1 MSFTYPEELLLS
13 GIDQFL
19 LYGRRNAF
27 SYSANVTLADGTETK
42 FSNYIFPRNCHAGRY
57 LGELIGAGD
66 AHFTTDNMNP
76 ELIGVYPFLS
86 EGFFTK
92 YRGELARVDA
102 ESTKLVSVSG
112 VHLMYTDQT
121 IVVFQLANR
130 ALMDVSGNYMPLGGA
145 RLN

>member
-27 SYSANVTLADGTETK
+27 SYSAEVTLDDGTETK

-57 LGELIGAGD
+57 LGELIDAGAD
-66 AHFTTDNMNP
+66 HFTTDNMNP
-76 ELIGVYPFLS
+76 ELVGVYPFLS
-86 EGFFTK
+86 DGFFTK
-92 YRGELARVDA
+92 YRGELARVDE
-102 ESTKLVSVSG
+102 ESTKLASVSG
-112 VHLMYTDQT
+112 VHLMYTEKT
-121 IVVFQLANR
+121 IVVFQLDNR

>member
-27 SYSANVTLADGTETK
+27 SYSAEVTLDDGTETQ
-42 FSNYIFPRNCHAGRY
+42 FSNYIFPRDSHAGRY
-57 LGELIGAGD
+57 LGELLGPKEWHFDAG
-66 AHFTTDNMNP
+66 NMAV
-76 ELIGVYPFLS
+76 ELTAVYPFLTQS
-86 EGFFTK
+86 FVTQYATRLSAIDETQTF
-92 YRGELARVDA
+92 LA
-102 ESTKLVSVSG
+102 SVSG
-112 VHLMYTDQT
+112 VHLLYTEKT
-121 IVVFQLANR
+121 IVVFQLASR